1 VHETRKETEEDESRS
16 PQVEIEEIE

>member
-1 VHETRKETEEDESRS
+1 VHETRKETEEDERRR